1 MSENRSVSGM
11 KVMWLMAMFDLPVV
25 KPLQRKYA
33 SRFRKHLLSK
43 GFTML
48 QYSVYARFCSSRDSA
63 RSVLNMIQL
72 ALPPEGEV
80 RVCMVTDKQ
89 FGDMYTF
96 CGQSQ
101 LRDEE
106 KKEVKPEQLMLF

>member
-1 MSENRSVSGM
+1 MNEGRSISGM

-25 KPLQRKYA
+25 KPMQRKYA

-48 QYSVYARFCSSRDSA
+48 QYSVYAKFCSSRDSA
-63 RSVLNMIQL
+63 KSVLNHIQL
-72 ALPPEGEV
+72 SLPPEGEV

-89 FGDMYTF
+89 FGDMHTF
-96 CGQSQ
+96 CGQN
-101 LRDEE
+101 LVKDED

>member
-1 MSENRSVSGM
+1 MDYNRSISGM

-25 KPLQRKYA
+25 KPSQRKKA
-33 SRFRKHLLSK
+33 AAFRKHLLSR

-48 QYSVYARFCSSRDSA
+48 QYSVYAKFCPSRDA
-63 RSVLNMIQL
+63 AKAVLNNIAL

-89 FGDMYTF
+89 FGDMLTF
-96 CGQSQ
+96 SGRRQVKE
-101 LRDEE
+101 RKPEE
-106 KKEVKPEQLMLF
+106 KKPEQLMLF

>member
-1 MSENRSVSGM
+1 
-11 KVMWLMAMFDLPVV
+11 MWFIAMFDLPVV
-25 KPLQRKYA
+25 KPIQRKYA

-63 RSVLNMIQL
+63 KSVLNLIQL
-72 ALPPEGEV
+72 ALPPDGEV
-80 RVCMVTDKQ
+80 RVYMITNKR

-96 CGQSQ
+96 YGQNQ
-101 LRDEE
+101 IENED